1 MKKLSLILALLL
13 LACTL
18 SFTSCNKNLYD
29 PDYVYDGE
37 ALVGKWREENYKD
50 EFYKVYEFDG
60 DGKVSYKYFVYGIE
74 NDSATETAEYYVT
87 DKNKITTLNE
97 KGDFFDNY
105 FSVNSDG
112 RLVISN
118 GKDDVLILVKYDLT
132 YNENADEITGEW
144 VCTDEGIGWRLTLN
158 GDGTGTNELTSYP
171 AISVKYSVKE
181 GTLYMFPDKSSLQ
194 FISTNVMS
202 VKYNKEGNVLKLT
215 VDDGSIRTF
224 EKE

>member
-60 DGKVSYKYFVYGIE
+60 DGKASYKCFVYGME
-74 NDSATETAEYYVT
+74 DELYGVVT
-87 DKNKITTLNE
+87 DYVVTDNNKITMSNDDGAFSE
-97 KGDFFDNY
+97 NY
-105 FSVNSDG
+105 FSLTSDG
-112 RLVISN
+112 KLVISD
-118 GKDDVLILVKYDLT
+118 GKNDVSVLVKYDLT
-132 YNENADEITGEW
+132 YNDDIDELTGEW
-144 VCTDEGIGWRLTLN
+144 VCTDEGIDWRLTLN
-158 GDGTGTNELTSYP
+158 GDGTATNVVSGNP
-171 AISVKYSVKE
+171 VRVKYSVNN
-181 GTLYMFPDKSSLQ
+181 GTFYMIPDEYFVEFSAEQ
-194 FISTNVMS
+194 MMS

-215 VDDGSIRTF
+215 VGDGSIRTF